1 LLSLIPHRFLTNSV
15 LIPVS
20 WSIIFVFGQAQEQ
33 RRRDRYFLPLSVAE
47 EIIAE
52 QRQLT
57 EATCDAQLCAAFAF

>member
-1 LLSLIPHRFLTNSV
+1 
-15 LIPVS
+15 VS